1 MADLPK
7 DDAQW
12 REQLTPIQFDVLR
25 KKATERAFS
34 GAYWNHTQEGA
45 YHCAGCGSRLFT
57 SDTKFDAGCGWPS
70 FYKAHQNGSV
80 RTELD
85 RSYGMLRTE
94 VLCRTC
100 DGHLGHVFD
109 DGPPPTGVRYCI
121 NSASLIFVPA

>member
-7 DDAQW
+7 DDDGW
-12 REQLTPIQFDVLR
+12 RNQLTPIQFDVLR

-34 GAYWNHTQEGA
+34 GAYWNHTQEGS
-45 YHCAGCGSRLFT
+45 YHCAGCGSRLFV

-70 FYKAHQNGSV
+70 FYKAYQNGAV

-94 VLCRTC
+94 VLCRSC

-121 NSASLIFVPA
+121 NSASLVFVPA